1 MDSNN
6 NHLTGIG
13 IFLDRLL
20 IILTINA
27 KSRTIPIVVSTFQE
41 SRDTLREILPD
52 FRSIKAVPTQADRT
66 TQVTSE
72 ETSEEDRNH
81 PTIRVTVM
89 HKDLVPTAREVF
101 RNFRIPVSLANTEA
115 VRHHQEVHPTV
126 HPEAVHQA
134 AHQEA
139 HPTFLRVH
147 GEAHQMVH
155 GDPQVQAEVHQ
166 AEVHQVIREEEVHQ
180 TPTILS
186 EETIPTWECPSSVE
200 CAVCTTTRWQTR
212 TRILRKVKSVD
223 GVDRLRFRIRKCL
236 RLQLQSL
243 MAKIIS
249 IVS

>member
-1 MDSNN
+1 
-6 NHLTGIG
+6 
-13 IFLDRLL
+13 
-20 IILTINA
+20 
-27 KSRTIPIVVSTFQE
+27 
-41 SRDTLREILPD
+41 
-52 FRSIKAVPTQADRT
+52 
-66 TQVTSE
+66 
-72 ETSEEDRNH
+72 
-81 PTIRVTVM
+81 M
-89 HKDLVPTAREVF
+89 HKDLVLTARVVF

-115 VRHHQEVHPTV
+115 VRHHQEAHPTV
-126 HPEAVHQA
+126 RPEVAHQA

-147 GEAHQMVH
+147 GEAHQVVH

-243 MAKIIS
+243 MAKTIS

>member
-1 MDSNN
+1 
-6 NHLTGIG
+6 
-13 IFLDRLL
+13 
-20 IILTINA
+20 
-27 KSRTIPIVVSTFQE
+27 
-41 SRDTLREILPD
+41 
-52 FRSIKAVPTQADRT
+52 
-66 TQVTSE
+66 
-72 ETSEEDRNH
+72 
-81 PTIRVTVM
+81 M
-89 HKDLVPTAREVF
+89 HKDLVLTAREVF
-101 RNFRIPVSLANTEA
+101 RNFRIPVSLANTEE
-115 VRHHQEVHPTV
+115 VRHHQEAHPTV
-126 HPEAVHQA
+126 RPEVAHQA

-186 EETIPTWECPSSVE
+186 EETIPTWECPFSVE
-200 CAVCTTTRWQTR
+200 CAVCTTIRWQTR

-236 RLQLQSL
+236 KLQLRSL
-243 MAKIIS
+243 MAKTTS

>member
-41 SRDTLREILPD
+41 SRDTLQEILQD
-52 FRSIKAVPTQADRT
+52 FRSTKAVPTQADRT

-72 ETSEEDRNH
+72 ATSEEDSH
-81 PTIRVTVM
+81 PTIRVMAM
-89 HKDLVPTAREVF
+89 HKDLVLTAREVF

-115 VRHHQEVHPTV
+115 VRHHQEAHPTV
-126 HPEAVHQA
+126 RPEVAHQA

-147 GEAHQMVH
+147 GEAHQVVH

-236 RLQLQSL
+236 KLQLQSL
-243 MAKIIS
+243 MARTIS